1 MPLSNLLFWCLVH
14 TGNMASTDGWFAIGY
29 KPSYPLPVVFWLQP
43 ISIGLRASLCGLE
56 MIPIAF
62 QIITL
67 YFLWRLFTAY
77 QQDEIFS
84 VKNTRLIRYV
94 GIVML
99 LWQLLRPIYDMV
111 FSFIMSAALPGQRYI
126 ALSFGNH
133 DAAHIITAIMIII
146 IATVMQYGLS
156 LDEEQQLTV

>member
-1 MPLSNLLFWCLVH
+1 MAINHNVKTLCRIVSVLLLLSIIAMPLSNLLFWCLVH

-77 QQDEIFS
+77 Q
-84 VKNTRLIRYV
+84 
-94 GIVML
+94 
-99 LWQLLRPIYDMV
+99 
-111 FSFIMSAALPGQRYI
+111 
-126 ALSFGNH
+126 
-133 DAAHIITAIMIII
+133 
-146 IATVMQYGLS
+146 
-156 LDEEQQLTV
+156 